1 MRDKDWRTLMYGISQ
16 GNCILVL
23 GPEIALPDETP
34 ATGPDSVPL
43 PPQFASK
50 GGITLPEMLAN
61 QLCMEVQVTN
71 LNSGN
76 LTQVAEFYSARHGR
90 NDLEAEAV
98 SFYRT
103 APRSPVYDDLA
114 KIPFNV
120 VISLTHDTGIVTALE
135 QQGRSPVV
143 ETYDFRGDQQAFI
156 GLGRDGLGTAEKPL
170 VYNLYGSV
178 DTPRSLVL
186 TESDILDFLSAVMSK
201 NPELPSDLRS
211 SLNDVN
217 KSFLLL
223 GFGLTRWYLRILLH
237 VLKVS
242 KRDTRSFALERLS
255 SEDQALLQQTILF
268 MRRGLKVESF
278 DFEVASFVRELRT
291 RFEASGLA
299 VPANGAGQAAGGPA
313 AGGPAAGG
321 PAAGQTRFAAAAAGS
336 SPLDAPK
343 VFISYASED
352 EGPAKKLYDSL
363 RAAGFEPWLDKEGL
377 RGGDRWDDAIRDALD
392 EVDYVVV
399 VQSAAL
405 ARKTFSYV
413 NREIDMALQ
422 RQRFARRG
430 INFVIPVR
438 IDAAPP
444 LEELR
449 DLQSI
454 DLSGPG
460 GFKDLESAILRD
472 QQRRKK
478 RAA

>member
-1 MRDKDWRTLMYGISQ
+1 MKEKDWRTLMYGISQ

-23 GPEIALPDETP
+23 GPEIAVPDETP
-34 ATGPDSVPL
+34 TTGPDGEPL
-43 PPQFASK
+43 PPQFA
-50 GGITLPEMLAN
+50 GNGRITLPEMLAN
-61 QLCMEVQVTN
+61 QLCMEVEVTN
-71 LNSGN
+71 LNPGN
-76 LTQVAEFYSARHGR
+76 LIQVAEFYSTKYGR

-103 APRSPVYDDLA
+103 APRSAVYDDLA
-114 KIPFNV
+114 KIPFNM
-120 VISLTHDTGIVTALE
+120 VISLSHDTGLAAALE
-135 QQGRSPVV
+135 ERGRSPVV
-143 ETYDFRGDQQAFI
+143 ETYDFRGDQKAFI
-156 GLGRDGLGTAEKPL
+156 GLGRDGVGTAEKPL
-170 VYNLYGSV
+170 VYNLYGDV

-211 SLNDVN
+211 TLNDGN

-223 GFGLTRWYLRILLH
+223 GFGLTKWYLRILLH

-268 MRRGLKVESF
+268 MRRGLRVESI
-278 DFEVASFVRELRT
+278 DFEVEPFVHELVT

-299 VPANGAGQAAGGPA
+299 APANNGGPA
-313 AGGPAAGG
+313 KSAATAN
-321 PAAGQTRFAAAAAGS
+321 AAPV
-336 SPLDAPK
+336 PLDAPK

-352 EGPAKKLYDSL
+352 EPQAKKLYDSL
-363 RAAGFEPWLDKEGL
+363 TAAGFEPWLDKEGL

-392 EVDYVVV
+392 EVDYVVIL
-399 VQSAAL
+399 QSAAL
-405 ARKTFSYV
+405 AAKTFSYV

-422 RQRFARRG
+422 RQQFARRG
-430 INFVIPVR
+430 ISFVIPVT
-438 IDAAPP
+438 IDKSPP
-444 LEELR
+444 LDELR
-449 DLQSI
+449 HIQAI
-454 DLSGPG
+454 DLSDPN